1 MDRAP
6 HCKHEAMSRSRRIG
20 FVLAAVAAC
29 FLGCSDP
36 EGDCEDL
43 CAKEAQC
50 ASFGDGTDTGAI
62 PFDEDGCRSSCT
74 AFAEEDPAFLDGV
87 AERAA
92 CLEEQLDQGYGCF
105 PCTYDGS

>member
-6 HCKHEAMSRSRRIG
+6 HCKHEATARPA
-20 FVLAAVAAC
+20 VAAVAFALLAAG

-50 ASFGDGTDTGAI
+50 ASYGDGTDTGAI
-62 PFDEDGCRSSCT
+62 PFDEESCRSTCT

-87 AERAA
+87 AERSA
-92 CLEEQLDQGYGCF
+92 CLDEQLDQGYGCF
-105 PCTYDGS
+105 PCTFEGT